1 MTDQITGG
9 HFLVSRLIFNSAIWG
24 KPPQY
29 LKLWFWIIG
38 KANFQD
44 GYKYKGHVLKRGE
57 LITTYGEI
65 ARALS
70 FTFNRKI
77 IEPSLKEIRIALLW
91 LQSEDMI
98 SVKPLIDGT
107 MPNKGRHHDLTRA
120 YLGLRIYIINY
131 DTYQDVESYKGTDK
145 GRHLAEQGHIEKE
158 NEKEV
163 LKNPCDFSSKIS
175 ELGKRYTD
183 QETINQAFQA
193 FASTRKTNRI
203 ADSVKL
209 KILQS
214 WEKYPV
220 SQVMAGIRTFLDKDY
235 HQQGKKEAYLLGIIR
250 NHKPVESITGG
261 QVMKATGSC
270 LDDYYRS
277 QGIRII

>member
-1 MTDQITGG
+1 M
-9 HFLVSRLIFNSAIWG
+9 
-24 KPPQY
+24 
-29 LKLWFWIIG
+29 
-38 KANFQD
+38 D
-44 GYKYKGHVLKRGE
+44 GYEYKGHVLKRGE

-107 MPNKGRHHDLTRA
+107 MPNQGRHQDFTRT
-120 YLGLRIYIINY
+120 YLGVKIYIINY
-131 DTYQDVESYKGTDK
+131 DTYQDVVSYKGRDK
-145 GRHLAEQGHIEKE
+145 GRHLSEQGHIEKE
-158 NEKEV
+158 V
-163 LKNPCDFSSKIS
+163 LKRNKKPPAEISSKIS
-175 ELGKRYTD
+175 SLRERYSD
-183 QETINQAFQA
+183 QEIIDQAFQA
-193 FASTRKTNRI
+193 ISSTRNTNLI

-214 WEKYPV
+214 WGKYPV
-220 SQVMAGIRTFLDKDY
+220 ASVMAGIRTYLEKDYARQDKD
-235 HQQGKKEAYLLGIIR
+235 ENYLLGIIR

-261 QVMKATGSC
+261 QVMKSTGSPL
-270 LDDYYRS
+270 LDEHYRQ
-277 QGIRII
+277 QGIGII